1 MLIKY
6 LKFLVTRL
14 FGTGVDTLVLW
25 VCSSYLFTSYWGSYI
40 LSPIISF
47 EFAVISNFL
56 WSYYWIW
63 NNRVED
69 GYKSNIGEYFLN
81 FNLTAIGG
89 FLIKMLFLLI
99 LESIFGWD
107 VVWCNLMALIVSG
120 FFNYFMADIW
130 VFRKSKKDVTLNVDP
145 MMNCMNENKNK
156 VEKPGWVYRTF
167 WLYLRFFYNKIF
179 YKRTYK
185 VNGEVIPKNGTPLL
199 IVSNHQNCLNDPLGL
214 VFSFSD
220 RKPYVITRAD
230 VFSIS
235 PMGDNFLRAIGL
247 LPAFRLDYDGEVAL
261 GKNAATFQVSEKALI
276 EGKTV
281 IMYPE
286 ACHQDKHW
294 LGTFSLGYTKM
305 AFEAAEM
312 GNFEKDILILPA
324 CNHYSHY
331 FGIQNQM
338 LVKFGTPISIQPYYE
353 LYKTKPRTAQ
363 REVNKLVRNQISD
376 LMLDIRDLDNYDAIN
391 FLRTTYGEDYAR
403 KQGVNPN
410 NLPERLLT
418 DKDLVTKLHEV
429 RKLDEKGIDEFYQ
442 NARTLKQGIE
452 ELGITNNHLKRDVNP
467 MALGFKLMLLLI
479 LLPLWIFS
487 WWPSMPVYW
496 IPMSIFKA
504 KMKDPMFE
512 GTLLYATTVLFT
524 LPLFCLVSLLV
535 VGCTIGWLS
544 AIAYV
549 ALFPLLMLFC
559 WKYAMCAKR
568 TFQSLQCLLK
578 PSSADCLKRMR
589 KSLHEKLNSVLNK

>member
-69 GYKSNIGEYFLN
+69 GYKSNIGKCFLN
-81 FNLTAIGG
+81 FNLTAVGG

-156 VEKPGWVYRTF
+156 VEKPGWLYRTF

-230 VFSIS
+230 VFSVS
-235 PMGDNFLRAIGL
+235 PMADKFLRAIGL
-247 LPAFRLDYDGEVAL
+247 LPAFRLDYDGEGAL
-261 GKNAATFQVSEKALI
+261 GKNAATFQMSEKALI

-312 GNFEKDILILPA
+312 GN
-324 CNHYSHY
+324 
-331 FGIQNQM
+331 
-338 LVKFGTPISIQPYYE
+338 
-353 LYKTKPRTAQ
+353 
-363 REVNKLVRNQISD
+363 
-376 LMLDIRDLDNYDAIN
+376 
-391 FLRTTYGEDYAR
+391 
-403 KQGVNPN
+403 
-410 NLPERLLT
+410 
-418 DKDLVTKLHEV
+418 
-429 RKLDEKGIDEFYQ
+429 
-442 NARTLKQGIE
+442 
-452 ELGITNNHLKRDVNP
+452 
-467 MALGFKLMLLLI
+467 
-479 LLPLWIFS
+479 
-487 WWPSMPVYW
+487 
-496 IPMSIFKA
+496 
-504 KMKDPMFE
+504 
-512 GTLLYATTVLFT
+512 
-524 LPLFCLVSLLV
+524 
-535 VGCTIGWLS
+535 
-544 AIAYV
+544 
-549 ALFPLLMLFC
+549 
-559 WKYAMCAKR
+559 
-568 TFQSLQCLLK
+568 
-578 PSSADCLKRMR
+578 
-589 KSLHEKLNSVLNK
+589 

>member
-81 FNLTAIGG
+81 FNFTAIGG

-185 VNGEVIPKNGTPLL
+185 VKGEVIPKNGTPLL